1 MIFTKIVPV
10 ILMVL
15 IGFSCKRFRIISE
28 EGVNGLK
35 TLATDFMLP
44 VLLFNT
50 LATTVYTGQ
59 TAMIIGAMF
68 LHLCLAFILGM
79 IARKR
84 FPSLGVF
91 LPFIVSSF
99 EGGMLGY
106 PLYMVLFGEGQ
117 LSNVATLDIANT
129 IFTFTIYL
137 AFLTSQVTG
146 SFAIKDMVGNV
157 LHSKVFWG
165 VFLGIVLGL
174 TGLFNGFLN
183 TAIGQTYDACQQMLT
198 SAISAIILI
207 VVGYGLSFRREVLSQ
222 CCKAILARIAIS
234 AALLCVTMLLL
245 GSIMNTPEKIAALIL
260 YTFLPPTFVVP
271 TYAKTENE
279 TQLLST
285 TISLYC
291 VFTILVF
298 VVLTIIF

>member
-10 ILMVL
+10 ILMIL
-15 IGFSCKRFRIISE
+15 IGFSCRKFKIISN
-28 EGVNGLK
+28 EGINGLK
-35 TLATDFMLP
+35 ILATDFMLP

-59 TAMIIGAMF
+59 TVIIIGVMF
-68 LHLCLAFILGM
+68 LHLCLALVLGM
-79 IARKR
+79 IGRKR
-84 FPSLGVF
+84 FPSLGAF

-117 LSNVATLDIANT
+117 LSNIATLDIANT
-129 IFTFTIYL
+129 IYTFTIYL

-146 SFAIKDMVGNV
+146 SFAIKDMARNV
-157 LHSKVFWG
+157 AHSKVFWG
-165 VFLGIVLGL
+165 VFLGIVLGVS
-174 TGLFNGFLN
+174 GVFNAFLA
-183 TAIGQTYDACQQMLT
+183 TPVGQTYDACQQMLT

-207 VVGYGLSFRREVLSQ
+207 VVGYGLSFKKAVLSQ
-222 CCKAILARIAIS
+222 CAWAILARIVIS
-234 AALLCVTMLLL
+234 AVLLCLTMFLLK
-245 GSIMNTPEKIAALIL
+245 SVMTTPEKIAALIL

-271 TYAKTENE
+271 TYAKTEE
-279 TQLLST
+279 ESQLLST

-291 VFTILVF
+291 VFTVLVF
-298 VVLTIIF
+298 VVLTMIF

>member
-15 IGFSCKRFRIISE
+15 IGFSCRKFKIISE
-28 EGVNGLK
+28 EGINGLK
-35 TLATDFMLP
+35 ILATDFMLP

-50 LATTVYTGQ
+50 LATTVYTRQ
-59 TAMIIGAMF
+59 TAAIIGVMF
-68 LHLCLAFILGM
+68 LHLCLAFALGM
-79 IARKR
+79 IIRKH
-84 FPSLGVF
+84 FPSMGAF

-137 AFLTSQVTG
+137 AFLTSQVND
-146 SFAIKDMVGNV
+146 SFAIKDMVSNV

-165 VFLGIVLGL
+165 VFLGIILGVTGVFNSFL
-174 TGLFNGFLN
+174 TSV
-183 TAIGQTYDACQQMLT
+183 IGQTYDACQQMLT

-207 VVGYGLSFRREVLSQ
+207 VVGYGLSFKRKVLTL
-222 CCKAILARIAIS
+222 CFKAIVGRIIIS
-234 AALLCVTMLLL
+234 AALLFLTMFLLR
-245 GSIMNTPEKIAALIL
+245 SVMSTPEKIAALIL

-271 TYAKTENE
+271 TYAKTEKE
-279 TQLLST
+279 SQLLST